1 MRPLGVSV
9 IAVFTWI
16 RGALYTVA
24 GLAILGIGHLSTRLL
39 SAAASDSFAET
50 LVSRLG
56 KALGFGA
63 LVIAA
68 VYVVVGVGLWGVRN
82 WARVLTLVFV
92 GLWFVIGLVGLARH
106 PSAWHIV
113 RTVVEVVILVY
124 LNLPDTKR
132 VFAAA

>member
-1 MRPLGVSV
+1 M

-24 GLAILGIGHLSTRLL
+24 GLAILGIGHLSARLL

-56 KALGFGA
+56 KALGVGA

-68 VYVVVGVGLWGVRN
+68 VYVVVGVGLWGLQN

-92 GLWFVIGLVGLARH
+92 GLWFVVGLVGLARH
-106 PSAWHIV
+106 PSAGHVV
-113 RTVVEVVILVY
+113 RTLVEVVILVY
-124 LNLPDTKR
+124 LNLPETKR
-132 VFAAA
+132 VLSVA

>member
-1 MRPLGVSV
+1 M

-24 GLAILGIGHLSTRLL
+24 GLAILGIGHLSARLL

-56 KALGFGA
+56 KALGVGA

-68 VYVVVGVGLWGVRN
+68 VYVVVGVGLWGLQN

-92 GLWFVIGLVGLARH
+92 GLWFVVGLVGLARH
-106 PSAWHIV
+106 PSAGHVV
-113 RTVVEVVILVY
+113 RTLVEVVIFVY
-124 LNLPDTKR
+124 LNLPETKR
-132 VFAAA
+132 VFSVA